1 MFLFAIL
8 ALGSWW
14 LVRSVPELMPPGI
27 DPQLRQDPDFRLD
40 QFTVKSFDATGRLTR
55 EISGQSATHF
65 PATQSLHI
73 EGVRILAEN
82 EAGTR
87 LTAQAQ
93 KGISREAVQQVTLT
107 GDAQAVRQ
115 ADAQGPRVELRGE
128 TFTVGLEDERLV
140 SDQPVRITRGA
151 EGPRARRFATKAD
164 PLKGPHNRNKPDS
177 NPSNPRR
184 MGPDFSGGSR
194 HAGSQKRQSP
204 ATQGF
209 GLSWAEGSAHGLNQ

>member
-1 MFLFAIL
+1 MNLLTRLRRTLDRLTIYLPLFLFAIL

-55 EISGQSATHF
+55 EVSGQSATHF

-73 EGVRILAEN
+73 EGVRILVEN
-82 EAGTR
+82 EEGTR

-93 KGISREAVQQVTLT
+93 KGISREADQQVTLT
-107 GDAQAVRQ
+107 GDALAVRQ

-128 TFTVGLEDERLV
+128 TFTAWLEEERLV

-151 EGPRARRFATKAD
+151 EVFTGQSMNFDTRSGHYELQGRVRAVLPPRQT
-164 PLKGPHNRNKPDS
+164 P
-177 NPSNPRR
+177 
-184 MGPDFSGGSR
+184 
-194 HAGSQKRQSP
+194 
-204 ATQGF
+204 
-209 GLSWAEGSAHGLNQ
+209 